1 LRSAPFTLALIALFL
16 LVGELIAF
24 WGFIFPVNQATQN
37 WTMLPDNWEALR
49 AQWEYSHAVRA
60 LLYVLGLRITPL
72 DHDQRTGAVTRET
85 GGAIDGADSPTESL
99 KENSEVLTNSNP
111 PGLQNKRSLPPSQL
125 QGPRQF
131 SADWAGGGV

>member
-1 LRSAPFTLALIALFL
+1 MVVPAAFLSVIALAIALRSTGAPFTLALIALFL

-60 LLYVLGLRITPL
+60 LLYVLGLRRSCDVGARL
-72 DHDQRTGAVTRET
+72 ALRT
-85 GGAIDGADSPTESL
+85 
-99 KENSEVLTNSNP
+99 
-111 PGLQNKRSLPPSQL
+111 
-125 QGPRQF
+125 
-131 SADWAGGGV
+131 